1 MVLYTLPK
9 FQPDMI
15 LFEHDGRAN
24 STKHMCIDVTYFTNF
39 LLFTWKFSITCV
51 GRLFSSDLPFLEN
64 SSLRAVLTEGNSC
77 HTSKLLAFPTFGSV
91 AKSSSSLQRG
101 RILAR

>member
-15 LFEHDGRAN
+15 LFEHDGRAH
-24 STKHMCIDVTYFTNF
+24 STRHMCIDVTYFTIF

-51 GRLFSSDLPFLEN
+51 GGIFSSDLPFLEN
-64 SSLRAVLTEGNSC
+64 SSLHAVLTECN
-77 HTSKLLAFPTFGSV
+77 
-91 AKSSSSLQRG
+91 
-101 RILAR
+101 